1 MGAGIKQAVSDSIN
15 SGYKYDA
22 KWYDPESK
30 VVKRLMYGSVLEQTS
45 MC

>member
-15 SGYKYDA
+15 NGYKYDA
-22 KWYDPESK
+22 KWYDPDPK
-30 VVKRLMYGSVLEQTS
+30 IVKRLMYRSVLKQTS